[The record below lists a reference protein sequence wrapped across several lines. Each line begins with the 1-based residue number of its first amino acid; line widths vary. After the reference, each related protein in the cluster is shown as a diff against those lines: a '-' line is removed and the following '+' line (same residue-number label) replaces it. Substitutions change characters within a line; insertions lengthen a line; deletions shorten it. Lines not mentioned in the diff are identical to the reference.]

1 MQKFLS
7 VADNLIGTHALALHA
22 DNRGS
27 LIVIHSGNL
36 HGERKAVSWF
46 GIFLKEYT
54 SRMCVYQVPIC
65 FWRFFMETQC
75 ATSKTTGGVAGKDC
89 LPGNAGFL

>member
-27 LIVIHSGNL
+27 LIVIQSGNL
-36 HGERKAVSWF
+36 HGERKAVGWF
-46 GIFLKEYT
+46 GIF
-54 SRMCVYQVPIC
+54 
-65 FWRFFMETQC
+65 
-75 ATSKTTGGVAGKDC
+75 
-89 LPGNAGFL
+89 